1 MGDEIEKRIT
11 QMKMVMEENKSK
23 NYLKLEEL
31 RYEHT
36 MEALKFMAKHNITS
50 FSLSLS
56 DRQLSRL
63 SKSLSTFPEK
73 EKRHNNDLTK
83 ICFNY
88 ACEDLDKSKDRC
100 KRDKVC
106 DMQIRKSSLES

>member
-1 MGDEIEKRIT
+1 MFRKDKKYWLWSAWATR
-11 QMKMVMEENKSK
+11 EETINFLIKK
-23 NYLKLEEL
+23 VAELE
-31 RYEHT
+31 
-36 MEALKFMAKHNITS
+36 
-50 FSLSLS
+50 
-56 DRQLSRL
+56 
-63 SKSLSTFPEK
+63 KSLSTFPEK